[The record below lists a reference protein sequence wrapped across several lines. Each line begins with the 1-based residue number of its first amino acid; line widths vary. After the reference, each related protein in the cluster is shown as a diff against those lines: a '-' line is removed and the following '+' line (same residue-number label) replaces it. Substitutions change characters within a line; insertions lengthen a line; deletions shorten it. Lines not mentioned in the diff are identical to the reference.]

1 MLTALQQST
10 FMTSI
15 SLTGDNRQNQPV
27 RLRRE
32 ARLPILVQ
40 SEFQEE
46 AGKPDPGKKAAKE
59 KAPHTVILH
68 TDRVGDGPGTFDTG
82 RDLFE

>member
-1 MLTALQQST
+1 
-10 FMTSI
+10 MTSI

-32 ARLPILVQ
+32 AGLPILVQ
-40 SEFQEE
+40 PEFQEE
-46 AGKPDPGKKAAKE
+46 AGKPDPGKRSAE
-59 KAPHTVILH
+59 ENTPHTGILH
-68 TDRVGDGPGTFDTG
+68 KGRVGDGSGTFDTG